1 MNDKKLTAKRIVLF
15 VLFSYGIY
23 WIFAGLCDLLGILQD
38 EAGFQLVTFFA
49 MFTPAIGS
57 LLARLVT
64 KEGMAN
70 SMLRL
75 NIKGNEKY
83 YLLAVALPIIYAAA
97 EDVLY
102 VVIMSTKFDPNAA
115 FELAGVSAVG
125 YTASIFFNV
134 AISLTMFP
142 IFLGEEL
149 GWRGYLFPKLKTV
162 MNRPAAYIVCGIIW
176 GVWHTPA
183 IIDGLNFGKDYPGYP
198 YIGILLMCLFCISA
212 GIIFTWLTEKTNSVY
227 PAAFA
232 HAVNNN
238 AAPLIL
244 ALARNTA
251 DESRILQFS
260 LVGTAAVFIVA
271 AACIA
276 ETLISCHRR
285 KQAEV

>member
-1 MNDKKLTAKRIVLF
+1 MNDKKLAVKRIFLF
-15 VLFSYGIY
+15 VLFSYGLY

-38 EAGFQLVTFFA
+38 DAGFQLVTFLA

-57 LLARLVT
+57 LLTRLVT

-75 NIKGNEKY
+75 NIKGNGKY
-83 YLLAVALPIIYAAA
+83 YLLAIALPIIYSAA
-97 EDVLY
+97 ENVLN
-102 VVIMSTKFDPNAA
+102 VVIMDTKFDPKAA

-125 YTASIFFNV
+125 YTASIFFNI

-142 IFLGEEL
+142 VFLGEEL

-176 GVWHTPA
+176 GMWHTPA
-183 IIDGLNFGKDYPGYP
+183 IIDGLNFGKDYIGYP
-198 YIGILLMCLFCISA
+198 YMGVLLMCLFCISV

-244 ALARNTA
+244 ALARNIA

-260 LVGTAAVFIVA
+260 LVGTAAIFIVA

-276 ETLISCHRR
+276 KSAVHCQRG
-285 KQAEV
+285 KS

>member
-1 MNDKKLTAKRIVLF
+1 MNDKKLAVKRIFLF
-15 VLFSYGIY
+15 VLFSYGLY

-38 EAGFQLVTFFA
+38 DAGFQLVTFLA

-57 LLARLVT
+57 LLTRLVT
-64 KEGMAN
+64 KEGTAN

-75 NIKGNEKY
+75 NIKGNGKY
-83 YLLAVALPIIYAAA
+83 YLLAIALPIIYSAA
-97 EDVLY
+97 ENVLN
-102 VVIMSTKFDPNAA
+102 VVIMDTKFDPKAA

-125 YTASIFFNV
+125 YTASIFFNI

-142 IFLGEEL
+142 VFLGEEL

-183 IIDGLNFGKDYPGYP
+183 IIDRLNFGKDYIGYP
-198 YIGILLMCLFCISA
+198 YMGVLLMCLFCISV

-244 ALARNTA
+244 ALARNIA

-260 LVGTAAVFIVA
+260 LVGTAAIFIVA

-276 ETLISCHRR
+276 KSAVHCQRG
-285 KQAEV
+285 KS

>member
-1 MNDKKLTAKRIVLF
+1 MNDKKLTVKRILLF
-15 VLFSYGIY
+15 VLFSNGLS
-23 WIFAGLCDLLGILQD
+23 WIFAGLCDLFGILQD
-38 EAGFQLVTFFA
+38 ETGFQLVTTFA

-57 LLARLVT
+57 LLTRLIT

-75 NIKGNEKY
+75 NFKGNGKY
-83 YLLAVALPIIYAAA
+83 YLLAIALPLVYTAV
-97 EDVLY
+97 EDVLN
-102 VVIMSTKFDPNAA
+102 VVIMGTKFDPNAT

-125 YTASIFFNV
+125 YTAAIFFNI
-134 AISLTMFP
+134 AISLAMFP
-142 IFLGEEL
+142 IYLGEEL

-183 IIDGLNFGKDYPGYP
+183 IIDGLNFGKEYAGYP
-198 YIGILLMCLFCISA
+198 FVGILLMCLFCISA

-238 AAPLIL
+238 ATGLII
-244 ALARNTA
+244 ALTKNAD
-251 DESRILQFS
+251 DESRVLQFFA
-260 LVGTAAVFIVA
+260 VGTAAAFIVA

-276 ETLISCHRR
+276 ERFFRRSCDRS
-285 KQAEV
+285 

>member
-1 MNDKKLTAKRIVLF
+1 MNDKKLAAKRIVLF
-15 VLFSYGIY
+15 VLFSYGLY

-38 EAGFQLVTFFA
+38 DAGFQLVTFLA

-57 LLARLVT
+57 LLTRLVT

-75 NIKGNEKY
+75 NIKGNGKY
-83 YLLAVALPIIYAAA
+83 YLLAIALPIIYSAA
-97 EDVLY
+97 ENVLN
-102 VVIMSTKFDPNAA
+102 VVIMDTKFAPKAA

-125 YTASIFFNV
+125 YTASIFFNI

-142 IFLGEEL
+142 VFLGEEL

-183 IIDGLNFGKDYPGYP
+183 IIDGLNFGKDYIGYP
-198 YIGILLMCLFCISA
+198 YMGVLLMCLFCISV

-244 ALARNTA
+244 ALARNIA

-260 LVGTAAVFIVA
+260 LVGTAAIFIVVA
-271 AACIA
+271 VCIA
-276 ETLISCHRR
+276 KSAVHCQRG
-285 KQAEV
+285 KS